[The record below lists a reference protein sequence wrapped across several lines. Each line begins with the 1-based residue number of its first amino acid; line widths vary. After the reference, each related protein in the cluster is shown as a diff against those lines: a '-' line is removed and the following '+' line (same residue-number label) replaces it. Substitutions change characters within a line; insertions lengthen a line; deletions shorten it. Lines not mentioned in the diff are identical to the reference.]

1 MLSWHE
7 WNWEGS
13 HFYGLLHSLPSTIV
27 PWWSWSPFTG
37 HPTSYITILSLNALK
52 TRANAAVVLVN
63 PGCSHVEDQI
73 PVPCS
78 QLGTPSILVSTALL
92 ITRRNH
98 RKYKSCGS
106 SDRGNEMQSYAC
118 WELLA
123 LIRMWVYSI
132 YLSLKPINKASALAI
147 TDVCRHFTRP
157 LFWWST
163 SCCKIIFLSSVA
175 CIYSYG
181 NIPKVFRTMTGGEE
195 GGGI

>member
-1 MLSWHE
+1 MLGWHE

-13 HFYGLLHSLPSTIV
+13 ISLDCFTLSPPPLYLLEQESLPRSS
-27 PWWSWSPFTG
+27 SWPNCS
-37 HPTSYITILSLNALK
+37 SQLLK
-52 TRANAAVVLVN
+52 TRADAAVVLGN
-63 PGCSHVEDQI
+63 PGSSHVEDPI
-73 PVPCS
+73 PAASS

-98 RKYKSCGS
+98 RKYESRGS
-106 SDRGNEMQSYAC
+106 RDSENEMQSYAC

-123 LIRMWVYSI
+123 LIRMCVYSI

-163 SCCKIIFLSSVA
+163 SFCKIIFLSSVA
-175 CIYSYG
+175 CVYSFG
-181 NIPKVFRTMTGGEE
+181 NVSEEFRTMTGEE
-195 GGGI
+195 ERGRI